1 MAAFR
6 AGLKLRSDWSTS
18 QFRLDTIYAEGALEK
33 TNQKIAQRLGRDPL
47 DRDLLFAKGMQL
59 FFAGEQQRSRMY
71 LSQAASLEATKP
83 GLLEAFLAPLD
94 AEHGQSNR

>member
-94 AEHGQSNR
+94 AATRPK